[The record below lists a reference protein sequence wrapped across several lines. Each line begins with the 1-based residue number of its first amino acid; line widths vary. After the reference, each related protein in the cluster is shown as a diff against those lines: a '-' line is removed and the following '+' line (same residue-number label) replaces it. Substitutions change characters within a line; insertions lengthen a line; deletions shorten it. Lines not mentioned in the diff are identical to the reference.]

1 MRIIQHS
8 AVTVLNKKRNS
19 PVTPPFFFTKT
30 TEFNSKNSPA
40 TLFFSKDNWDFL
52 TSQNCV
58 SNASCAR
65 RVCMYL
71 GEAKKT
77 AMQPVDSYGFTRE
90 ITYELITIYN
100 MYIYIH
106 M

>member
-40 TLFFSKDNWDFL
+40 TLFFHKRKLGFSHQSKLCQQRQLCAQGLHVPWR
-52 TSQNCV
+52 SEKNCDA
-58 SNASCAR
+58 AS
-65 RVCMYL
+65 
-71 GEAKKT
+71 
-77 AMQPVDSYGFTRE
+77 GF
-90 ITYELITIYN
+90 IW
-100 MYIYIH
+100 IH
-106 M
+106 PGNNI